1 VSSNRTVIDRVPE
14 PKAEGAPKGGR

>member
-14 PKAEGAPKGGR
+14 PKAEGAAKGGR